1 MLITF
6 SCPACG
12 NITMFGDQAV
22 TLLKL
27 MGHSGHVPGTLLA
40 ADIPASLKRLED
52 ALAENKQQAELQDCE
67 QTEDDDEPP
76 VSLSKRALPLIKL
89 LKAAK
94 VNASNVMWDISSKYN
109 TGI

>member
-6 SCPACG
+6 SCPGCA

-40 ADIPASLKRLED
+40 VDIPASLKRLED
-52 ALAENKQQAELQDCE
+52 ALAENKHLAELQDSE
-67 QTEDDDEPP
+67 QTDDDEPP
-76 VSLSKRALPLIKL
+76 VSLSKRALPIIEL
-89 LKAAK
+89 LKSAK
-94 VNASNVMWDISSKYN
+94 TNASNVMWDISSKYN